1 MADKETQDSGQE
13 QEVRDQVNEDS
24 DLFSSVFKEAAS
36 KDKEPDLE
44 GEAEEGKKEAEEGD
58 KAGEEEDGKEEK
70 GEGEGEKEVKDKE
83 KGPAKAVLDARS
95 KRLQEIMG
103 QTRER
108 SDEKQVQKGKKGPV
122 AEEEGDEEPPEENEG
137 PKEEGEEEGDEGK
150 KSKSGPGS
158 LLKGVRLSKDEQ
170 EFIDDMPESVSI
182 MEKMVR
188 RAMKSGGDD
197 EVKTILDAQSE
208 EIATLRTEIVI
219 TKLVPD
225 YEDIIFDGNKV
236 NEKGER
242 IPNPV
247 FWNWLDKQP
256 ELTRALAVS
265 YNPHDNAAVLKYFKE
280 DQARKNVQDKDNQSR
295 DTLKKVQDIHGYT
308 PTTRKTA
315 RRPADEPGEDDF
327 GSHFEKAAAQK
338 AKK

>member
-1 MADKETQDSGQE
+1 MADIETQDSGQE
-13 QEVRDQVNEDS
+13 QEVKDQVNEDS
-24 DLFSSVFKEAAS
+24 DLFSATFKEATS
-36 KDKEPDLE
+36 KDKDADPE
-44 GEAEEGKKEAEEGD
+44 GEAEEGKE
-58 KAGEEEDGKEEK
+58 KAGEGDQDAPKEGGKAE
-70 GEGEGEKEVKDKE
+70 EGEGEKEANDKN
-83 KGPAKAVLDARS
+83 KGPAKAVLEARS

-103 QTRER
+103 QNRGR

-122 AEEEGDEEPPEENEG
+122 AEEEGDEEPPEEDEG
-137 PKEEGEEEGDEGK
+137 PEAERQEEGDEGE

-182 MEKMVR
+182 MEKMVK
-188 RAMKSGGDD
+188 RAMKSGADGDI
-197 EVKTILDAQSE
+197 KTILDAQSE
-208 EIATLRTEIVI
+208 ELATLRTEIVI

-236 NEKGER
+236 NDKGER

-247 FWNWLDKQP
+247 FWNWLNEQT

-280 DQARKNVQDKDNQSR
+280 DQARRNVKDKDDKSR
-295 DTLKKVQDIHGYT
+295 NSLKKVQDIHGYT

-315 RRPADEPGEDDF
+315 KLPAAEQGEDDF

>member
-1 MADKETQDSGQE
+1 MANEETQDSGQE
-13 QEVRDQVNEDS
+13 QEVKDQVDEDS
-24 DLFSSVFKEAAS
+24 DLFTAIFKEAAN
-36 KDKEPDLE
+36 KDKDADPDGKE
-44 GEAEEGKKEAEEGD
+44 EEGKEEDGEGDKAGEGKDGEAEEGKD
-58 KAGEEEDGKEEK
+58 K
-70 GEGEGEKEVKDKE
+70 GEKEVNDKN
-83 KGPAKAVLDARS
+83 KGPAKAVLEARS

-103 QTRER
+103 QAKER
-108 SDEKQVQKGKKGPV
+108 SDEKQVQKGEKGPV
-122 AEEEGDEEPPEENEG
+122 AEDEGDEEPPEEDEG
-137 PKEEGEEEGDEGK
+137 PEAEGQEEEDEGE

-158 LLKGVRLSKDEQ
+158 LLKGIRLSKDEQ

-182 MEKMVR
+182 MEKMVKK
-188 RAMKSGGDD
+188 AMKSGADD
-197 EVKTILDAQSE
+197 DVKTILDAQSE

-225 YEDIIFDGNKV
+225 YEEIIFDGNKV
-236 NEKGER
+236 NDKGER

-247 FWNWLDKQP
+247 FWDWLNKQP

-280 DQARKNVQDKDNQSR
+280 DQARKSVKDKDDKSR
-295 DTLKKVQDIHGYT
+295 DAMKKVQGIHGYT
-308 PTTRKTA
+308 PTTKKTA
-315 RRPADEPGEDDF
+315 RLPVADQGEDDF